1 MATIEPIKITG
12 LAEFRRNL
20 KTINTDLPKCIRVA
34 NNEVADIVVV
44 WVKDRMV
51 NRTGGAVGTVRASS
65 TQKEV
70 RVKEGS
76 ARRPYVPWLDFGGR
90 VGPKR
95 SVKRQFYSDGRYLYP
110 ALAANRDVMT
120 ERLSAG
126 LIALCRKNGLEV
138 TS

>member
-1 MATIEPIKITG
+1 VATIEPIKVTG
-12 LAEFRRNL
+12 LKEFRRNL
-20 KTINTDLPKCIRVA
+20 KTISADLPKCIRLA
-34 NNEVADIVVV
+34 NNEVADIVAV

-51 NRTGGAVGTVRASS
+51 SRTGGAAGTVRVAS

-70 RVKEGS
+70 RVREGS
-76 ARRPYVPWLDFGGR
+76 AKRPYVPWLDFGGR

-110 ALAANRDVMT
+110 GLAANRDVMT
-120 ERLSAG
+120 DKLADQ
-126 LIALCRKNGLEV
+126 LIALCSKAGVEV

>member
-1 MATIEPIKITG
+1 MAAIEPIKVAG
-12 LAEFRRNL
+12 LTEFRRNL
-20 KTINTDLPKCIRVA
+20 KTISADLPKCIRLA

-44 WVKDRMV
+44 YVKGRME
-51 NRTGGAVGTVRASS
+51 NRTGGAVSTVKAAS

-76 ARRPYVPWLDFGGR
+76 AKRPYVPWLDFGGR

-95 SVKRQFYSDGRYLYP
+95 SVKRKFQSDGRYLYP
-110 ALAANRDVMT
+110 ALYANREVLT
-120 ERLSAG
+120 EKLTSQ
-126 LIALCRKNGLEV
+126 LIALCRKAGVEV

>member
-1 MATIEPIKITG
+1 MAAIEPIKVAG
-12 LAEFRRNL
+12 LKDFRRNL
-20 KTINTDLPKCIRVA
+20 KTINADLPKCIRLA
-34 NNEVADIVVV
+34 NNEVADVVV
-44 WVKDRMV
+44 HWVRDRME
-51 NRTGGAVGTVRASS
+51 NRTGGAVSTVRAAS

-95 SVKRQFYSDGRYLYP
+95 SVKRKFYSDGRYLYP
-110 ALAANRDVMT
+110 ALAANRDLMT
-120 ERLSAG
+120 EKLSDQ
-126 LIALCRKNGLEV
+126 LIALCRRAGVDV

>member
-1 MATIEPIKITG
+1 VAAIEPIKVTG
-12 LAEFRRNL
+12 LKEFRRNL
-20 KTINTDLPKCIRVA
+20 KTISSDLPKCIRLA
-34 NNEVADIVVV
+34 NNEVADVVV
-44 WVKDRMV
+44 LWVKGRME
-51 NRTGGAVGTVRASS
+51 NRTGGAVSTVKAAS

-76 ARRPYVPWLDFGGR
+76 AKRPYVPWLDFGGC

-110 ALAANRDVMT
+110 ALLANRDLMT
-120 ERLSAG
+120 EKLTEQ
-126 LIALCRKNGLEV
+126 LIALCHRAGVDV

>member
-1 MATIEPIKITG
+1 VAAIEPIKVTG
-12 LAEFRRNL
+12 LKEFRRNL
-20 KTINTDLPKCIRVA
+20 KTINTDLPKCIRLA

-44 WVKDRMV
+44 WVKDRME
-51 NRTGGAVGTVRASS
+51 NRTGGAVSTVRASS

-90 VGPKR
+90 VGPSR
-95 SVKRQFYSDGRYLYP
+95 SVRRAYHSDGRYLYP

-120 ERLSAG
+120 EKLSDQ
-126 LIALCRKNGLEV
+126 LIALCRRAGVEV